1 MEESGQTPGWI
12 GKPRGGKEKSSM
24 NARFDSSRF
33 LAALAALVFVATA
46 CGSTGSGTP
55 TASKGTLT
63 VAGFNFPESSILA
76 EIYGQALAH
85 DGYTISY
92 KLLLGTRE
100 VVAPALESGQIDLYP
115 GYAATDLEFYNKGAG
130 EANGDAVATTAKLNS
145 HLQGLGLTALTPSP
159 AVDQNA
165 FAVTTATQKKYNVS
179 SLSDLAPLGGQ
190 LTLGAGPECPTRP
203 FCQPGLQKT
212 YGITFKAFKPLDTDG
227 PLTRAAFKNGSIDVG
242 LVFSSD
248 GDLNSLGLVVL
259 QDDKHLENADNV
271 LPVMRQA
278 AASAEVTS
286 VLNAID
292 AKLTTAE
299 LVTMNSQVSI
309 QHQDADAVATAWLQ
323 QHNYNN

>member
-1 MEESGQTPGWI
+1 MNSKLGSG
-12 GKPRGGKEKSSM
+12 
-24 NARFDSSRF
+24 RF
-33 LAALAALVFVATA
+33 LAAFAALVFTA
-46 CGSTGSGTP
+46 AACGGTSGGSTGSP
-55 TASKGTLT
+55 SKGTLT

-85 DGYTISY
+85 DGYTINY

-130 EANGDAVATTAKLNS
+130 EANGDATATTAKLNS
-145 HLQGLGLTALTPSP
+145 HLAPLGLVALTPSA

-165 FAVTTATQKKYNVS
+165 FAVTKATQTKYSLNT
-179 SLSDLAPLGGQ
+179 LSDLAPVGGQ

-203 FCQPGLQKT
+203 FCLPGLKNT
-212 YGITFKAFKPLDTDG
+212 YGINFKAFKPLDTDG

-271 LPVMRQA
+271 VPIVRQA
-278 AASAEVTS
+278 AASTEVTI

-292 AKLTTAE
+292 AKLTTAD
-299 LVTMNSQVSI
+299 LVTLNSQVSG
-309 QHQDADAVATAWLQ
+309 QHLDADAVAKTWLQ
-323 QHNYNN
+323 QHNYSS